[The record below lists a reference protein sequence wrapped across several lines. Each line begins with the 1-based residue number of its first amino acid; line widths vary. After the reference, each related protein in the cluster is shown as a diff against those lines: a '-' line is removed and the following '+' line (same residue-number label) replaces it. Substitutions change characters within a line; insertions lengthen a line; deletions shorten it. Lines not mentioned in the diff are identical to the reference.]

1 MPLKDESEEDYSES
15 KTKANSKTKSKN
27 RLYNYI
33 IEHQE
38 ELTYDRIALLNKNEI
53 NPDEHVL
60 NLFHRFVYT
69 GKRDDK
75 LLDLY
80 LKHIREVICD
90 NDLALNE
97 YVLNMLAFYI

>member
-1 MPLKDESEEDYSES
+1 M
-15 KTKANSKTKSKN
+15 KTNSKVKLENK
-27 RLYNYI
+27 LYQYV

-53 NPDEHVL
+53 TPDERVL

-69 GKRDDK
+69 GKRNNK

-80 LKHIREVICD
+80 LKHIHEVIC
-90 NDLALNE
+90 NNNSPLYE

>member
-1 MPLKDESEEDYSES
+1 MPLK
-15 KTKANSKTKSKN
+15 TNSKVKPEN
-27 RLYNYI
+27 RLYHYI

-53 NPDEHVL
+53 TPNERVL

-69 GKRDDK
+69 GKRNNK
-75 LLDLY
+75 LLETY
-80 LKHIREVICD
+80 LRHIREVIC
-90 NDLALNE
+90 NNNLPLYN